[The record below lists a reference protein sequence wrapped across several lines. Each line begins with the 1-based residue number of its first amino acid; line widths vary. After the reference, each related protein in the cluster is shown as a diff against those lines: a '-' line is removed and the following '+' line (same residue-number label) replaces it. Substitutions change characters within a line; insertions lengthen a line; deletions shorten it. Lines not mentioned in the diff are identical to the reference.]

1 MTFTLLRQTPR
12 GWAVVHRDA
21 TGVFPSKDAALDWLR
36 RTPRLWVIASEW
48 RIIPTVDL
56 DNYDLVT

>member
-21 TGVFPSKDAALDWLR
+21 TGVFPSDDAALDWLR
-36 RTPRLWVIASEW
+36 RRPPGWAMASEW
-48 RIIPTVDL
+48 RIIPTADLPAYEPVD
-56 DNYDLVT
+56 

>member
-12 GWAVVHRDA
+12 GWTVVRRNA

-36 RTPRLWVIASEW
+36 RTSAAWAIASEW
-48 RIIPTVDL
+48 RIIPTADL
-56 DNYDLVT
+56 PAYEPVA